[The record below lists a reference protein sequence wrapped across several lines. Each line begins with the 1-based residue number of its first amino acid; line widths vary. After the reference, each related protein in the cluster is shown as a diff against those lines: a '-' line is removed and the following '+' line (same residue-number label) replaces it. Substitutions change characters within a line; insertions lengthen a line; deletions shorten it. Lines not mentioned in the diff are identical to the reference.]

1 MLSLLH
7 LNFHLLFVLS
17 FFHLLSSSPVF
28 LFKFHLSFLELQFVF
43 FKWEFSFPQCRLFFV
58 TSLKSLH
65 CCQTAA
71 TLGNY
76 RCLATSF
83 SVKLNVS
90 NKIACSLYAMAQQ
103 FCHISIPFPVILFFC
118 CGFAIASTSSSSSSW
133 RSSMLPSADDSMER
147 VEDLSE
153 LECRPNHVTILV
165 LCVPGNAK
173 N

>member
-28 LFKFHLSFLELQFVF
+28 LLKFHLSFLELQFVF
-43 FKWEFSFPQCRLFFV
+43 FKREFSFPQCRLFFV

-90 NKIACSLYAMAQQ
+90 NIIWHMQ
-103 FCHISIPFPVILFFC
+103 PVCYGTTILSHKHTLSCYPLLLLWVCNCFNILFLF
-118 CGFAIASTSSSSSSW
+118 F
-133 RSSMLPSADDSMER
+133 
-147 VEDLSE
+147 
-153 LECRPNHVTILV
+153 VTII
-165 LCVPGNAK
+165 NASIRRWFYGK
-173 N
+173 SRGPFGTWV